1 MVMMDM
7 TVTTRRIIMS
17 MAVMLTGGQT
27 YQRTD
32 GHAYGQPGAY
42 LTYMCGK
49 YRPIA
54 IHEKTKKQLH
64 IHYKSE
70 RHTVRQKDTSETTTI
85 THKHIYVGMCKR
97 PRNED
102 EHKTRRSESSTKR
115 RQIRSLCSHM
125 YSTAIHSPAP
135 QTSLHFGLL
144 EIHISTAYLH
154 TQNSSQFSL
163 P

>member
-1 MVMMDM
+1 MHQEQRCIFIMRMLMVMMDM

-102 EHKTRRSESSTKR
+102 EHKTRRSE
-115 RQIRSLCSHM
+115 
-125 YSTAIHSPAP
+125 TATYYPIHSMCTR
-135 QTSLHFGLL
+135 QRK
-144 EIHISTAYLH
+144 
-154 TQNSSQFSL
+154 
-163 P
+163 

>member
-1 MVMMDM
+1 MLIITMLMVMMGM
-7 TVTTRRIIMS
+7 TVMTRRIMMS

-70 RHTVRQKDTSETTTI
+70 RHTASDERRATSDERQ
-85 THKHIYVGMCKR
+85 
-97 PRNED
+97 
-102 EHKTRRSESSTKR
+102 
-115 RQIRSLCSHM
+115 L
-125 YSTAIHSPAP
+125 
-135 QTSLHFGLL
+135 
-144 EIHISTAYLH
+144 
-154 TQNSSQFSL
+154 
-163 P
+163 